1 MKDTINK
8 LKKILLKKKPPEFY
22 IFALLL
28 TCSVLLIGYCIAKT
42 IIYKEKDPLVNQQT
56 LTFFTAG
63 VSLSIVSI
71 TSFLS
76 LKARESSI
84 RRDKDLLIFET
95 FKQNYQILDKK
106 ENRLEQYVNEI
117 NRKSSEEW
125 IGFHKMVKFLNETYT
140 VSSPEK
146 EEIKYLNQKNRTDN
160 YKLVSQYV
168 LNNKKTQTEKIVFLY
183 LKFYREETYQL
194 LDERNIEKQ
203 LKHADESNDDYKKLM
218 NTEFFKNINNQ
229 YDNFFKE
236 NKYKY
241 IDFKDNIS
249 ENIIEK
255 YSDINYFF
263 RHTHRVLKLLNEIDD
278 LQVRKN
284 YMGILRAQYSELV
297 IVSIYLNAVYT
308 KKGIGLAQ
316 QIKNSD
322 FFASMEDFKTG
333 NEMIHGAF
341 ETTFQKAKQ
350 YKIIKKIFVD
360 SDNKIEDSKLPDKF
374 AEIFNS

>member
-1 MKDTINK
+1 MEDKLNK
-8 LKKILLKKKPPEFY
+8 IKNWLKKKTPEFY

-28 TCSVLLIGYCIAKT
+28 TCSVLLIGYCIVKT
-42 IIYKEKDPLVNQQT
+42 IFFKEKDPIVNQQT

-63 VSLSIVSI
+63 VSLSILSI

-76 LKARESSI
+76 LKSGESSI
-84 RRDKDLLIFET
+84 KRDKDLLIFET

-106 ENRLEQYVNEI
+106 EDRLEQYVNEI
-117 NRKSSEEW
+117 NKKSSDEW
-125 IGFHKMVKFLNETYT
+125 IGFYKMVKFLNETYT
-140 VSSPEK
+140 VSSPER
-146 EEIKYLNQKNRTDN
+146 EEIQNLYQENKTEN
-160 YKLVSQYV
+160 YKLVRQYV
-168 LNNKKTQTEKIVFLY
+168 LDNKKTQTEKIVFLY
-183 LKFYREETYQL
+183 LRFYREKTYQL
-194 LDERNIEKQ
+194 LEELNIEKQ
-203 LKHADESNDDYKKLM
+203 LKKSDKNNSDYIKLM
-218 NTEFFKNINNQ
+218 KTEFFKNINNQ

-241 IDFKDNIS
+241 IDFKENIS

-278 LQVRKN
+278 LKVRKN

-308 KKGIGLAQ
+308 KKGVGLAQ

-322 FFASMEDFKTG
+322 FFASMEDFNTG

-341 ETTFQKAKQ
+341 ETIFQKDKQ
-350 YKIIKKIFVD
+350 YEIIKKIFVD
-360 SDNKIEDSKLPDKF
+360 SDNKIEASKLPNIF